1 MKETENRDDPLVIGG
16 QAFDSRLLIGTGKYP
31 SDDMIPRIVAAS
43 GSRIITVALRR
54 VDFEAATDNVMQHIP
69 DRMQLLPNTS
79 GARNAEE
86 AVRIARLARATGCGN
101 WVKIEAIPDNR
112 HLLPD
117 GYATLRATEILVKEG
132 FVVLPYINADP
143 VVARQ
148 LEDAGA
154 AAVMPLAAPI
164 GTNQGLTTRE
174 MLRIIIDE
182 IKVPV
187 VVDAGIGKPSQACEA
202 MEMGAD
208 ACLVNTAIASA
219 SDPVAMAGAFAAA
232 IAAGRQ
238 AWQAGTGAVRT
249 IAAASSPLTGF
260 LYEGTSDS

>member
-1 MKETENRDDPLVIGG
+1 MQASKTKDPLIIGT
-16 QAFDSRLLIGTGKYP
+16 QEFDSRLIIGTGKYP
-31 SDDMIPRIVAAS
+31 SDDMIPDIVAAS

-54 VDFEAATDNVMQHIP
+54 VDFKATTDNVMQHIP
-69 DRMQLLPNTS
+69 KAMQLLPNTS
-79 GARNAEE
+79 GARDAEE

-112 HLLPD
+112 NLLPD
-117 GYATLRATEILVKEG
+117 GYQTVKATEVLVAEG

-154 AAVMPLAAPI
+154 AAVMPLGAPI
-164 GTNQGLTTRE
+164 GTNRGLTTRE
-174 MLRIIIDE
+174 MLQIIIDE
-182 IKVPV
+182 INVPV

-219 SDPVAMAGAFAAA
+219 VDPVAMAGAFAAA
-232 IAAGRQ
+232 IAAGRR
-238 AWQAGTGAVRT
+238 AWHAGPGAVGT
-249 IAAASSPLTGF
+249 SAAASSPLTGF
-260 LYEGTSDS
+260 LYE

>member
-1 MKETENRDDPLVIGG
+1 MRTKPSTDPLIIGG
-16 QAFDSRLLIGTGKYP
+16 QEFDSRLLVGTGKYP
-31 SDDMIPRIVAAS
+31 SDEMIPDIAAAS

-69 DRMQLLPNTS
+69 DHMQLLPNTS
-79 GARNAEE
+79 GARTAEE

-101 WVKIEAIPDNR
+101 WVKIEVIPDNR
-112 HLLPD
+112 HLLPE
-117 GYATLRATEILVKEG
+117 GNETVRATRILVEEG

-143 VVARQ
+143 IVARQ

-154 AAVMPLAAPI
+154 AAVMPLGAPI
-164 GTNQGLTTRE
+164 GTNRGLTTRE
-174 MLRIIIDE
+174 MLQIIIDE

-219 SDPVAMAGAFAAA
+219 ADPVGMAGAFAAA
-232 IAAGRQ
+232 IRAGRD
-238 AWQAGTGAVRT
+238 AWRAGPGAIRSA
-249 IAAASSPLTGF
+249 AAASSPLTGF
-260 LYEGTSDS
+260 LYEQTDPS

>member
-1 MKETENRDDPLVIGG
+1 
-16 QAFDSRLLIGTGKYP
+16 
-31 SDDMIPRIVAAS
+31 
-43 GSRIITVALRR
+43 
-54 VDFEAATDNVMQHIP
+54 
-69 DRMQLLPNTS
+69 
-79 GARNAEE
+79 
-86 AVRIARLARATGCGN
+86 VRIARLARATGCGN

-117 GYATLRATEILVKEG
+117 GHETVRATEILVAEG

-154 AAVMPLAAPI
+154 AAVMPLGAPI
-164 GTNQGLTTRE
+164 GTNRGLTTRE
-174 MLRIIIDE
+174 MLQIIIDE

-219 SDPVAMAGAFAAA
+219 ADPVAMAGAFAAA
-232 IAAGRQ
+232 IRAGRA
-238 AWQAGTGAVRT
+238 AWRAGLGAVGAR
-249 IAAASSPLTGF
+249 ASASSPLTGF
-260 LYEGTSDS
+260 LYE